1 LRKSFASAPFEM
13 MSRCLRSCPS
23 VMYSFLRITVRMG

>member
-1 LRKSFASAPFEM
+1 M